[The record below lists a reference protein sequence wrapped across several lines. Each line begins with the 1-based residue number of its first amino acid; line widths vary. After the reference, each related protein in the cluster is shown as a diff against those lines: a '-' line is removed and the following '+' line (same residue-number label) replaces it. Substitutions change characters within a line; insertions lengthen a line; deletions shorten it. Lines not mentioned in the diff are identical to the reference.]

1 MSHTLKKHQDSI
13 LNWWLSVILHGRD
26 PIHFEKKTRHLCGL
40 WICGKKQ
47 KSMSLWYEFLCM
59 AMWVPGD
66 SPTKKVTCRIIF
78 WRITILGL
86 HGFDF
91 IFIAFNLGGGFNYFL
106 FSPLPGE
113 MIHFIICFK
122 WVETTNQYI
131 ICVYHHLGRCLLD
144 LREKHMRWPAGSEE
158 KRTHAI
164 PRLYGRGF
172 FLANFGNFGFDF
184 LVYQSITYILT
195 DSTHLFT
202 NKRLIHVSVLIFPLI
217 SLCIPV
223 SLFKPAETSLFR
235 RFILCLFSSS
245 ARCWESSTLGWSVM
259 IRRSNCP
266 CNIRV
271 FRNSL

>member
-1 MSHTLKKHQDSI
+1 MENEIEWEQKDSTKI
-13 LNWWLSVILHGRD
+13 GYPKWMVYNGNPYQNGWFGGSTIFGNT
-26 PIHFEKKTRHLCGL
+26 HFEKKTRHLCGL
-40 WICGKKQ
+40 QICGKKQ
-47 KSMSLWYEFLCM
+47 KSQSLWYEFLCM
-59 AMWVPGD
+59 ACEFRGTPQQKKWPAELFSDAFPSWVC
-66 SPTKKVTCRIIF
+66 VF
-78 WRITILGL
+78 LIL
-86 HGFDF
+86 FNM
-91 IFIAFNLGGGFNYFL
+91 FIAFSLCI
-106 FSPLPGE
+106 SS
-113 MIHFIICFK
+113 
-122 WVETTNQYI
+122 
-131 ICVYHHLGRCLLD
+131 LGRCLLD

-172 FLANFGNFGFDF
+172 FLASFGNFGFDF

-223 SLFKPAETSLFR
+223 SLFKPAETRLFKR
-235 RFILCLFSSS
+235 LFYACFLQVHQSTHLWVGY
-245 ARCWESSTLGWSVM
+245 WESSTLGWSVM

>member
-1 MSHTLKKHQDSI
+1 M
-13 LNWWLSVILHGRD
+13 W
-26 PIHFEKKTRHLCGL
+26 
-40 WICGKKQ
+40 KKQ

-59 AMWVPGD
+59 AMWVPGTPQQKSD
-66 SPTKKVTCRIIF
+66 LPNFFVDALPSWVCMF
-78 WRITILGL
+78 LFL
-86 HGFDF
+86 FN
-91 IFIAFNLGGGFNYFL
+91 IFIAVSLCI
-106 FSPLPGE
+106 SS
-113 MIHFIICFK
+113 
-122 WVETTNQYI
+122 
-131 ICVYHHLGRCLLD
+131 LGRCLLD

-172 FLANFGNFGFDF
+172 FLASFGNFGFDF

-245 ARCWESSTLGWSVM
+245 APVNTSLSWLLREQYTWM
-259 IRRSNCP
+259 ISDDQEIKLP
-266 CNIRV
+266 
-271 FRNSL
+271 L